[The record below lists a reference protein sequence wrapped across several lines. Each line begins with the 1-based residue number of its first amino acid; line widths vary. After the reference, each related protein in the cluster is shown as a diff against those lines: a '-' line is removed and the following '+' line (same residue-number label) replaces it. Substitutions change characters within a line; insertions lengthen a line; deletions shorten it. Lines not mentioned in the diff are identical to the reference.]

1 MRLHM
6 RSWVFLRL
14 GPFLPESFSLP
25 AYLVG
30 DLILLLF
37 FGLLYFF
44 RPEGREAM
52 RWTGLGMAPAGP
64 FSEYWHRDYW
74 QPLYLL
80 EWRYGPWRFGI
91 EDLLFSFAFA
101 GLSAGVFA
109 WVNGEGR
116 KGGARSGSLMAGRM
130 ALRVVLILVLLGLG
144 ADVVG
149 WNSIYASM
157 VSFLLLSLLVLLRR
171 PDLLL
176 PGLAA
181 GGIAALGM
189 WVFYVAI
196 FTQLSPGIFSQWWK
210 LEGLSGLMALGVP
223 VEEPAWAFFAGLFCG
238 LLFPSLEGPLR
249 PARHSKR
256 S

>member
-1 MRLHM
+1 L
-6 RSWVFLRL
+6 RSF
-14 GPFLPESFSLP
+14 

-44 RPEGREAM
+44 RPEGRKAM
-52 RWTGLGMAPAGP
+52 RWTAAGMAPAGP
-64 FSEYWHRDYW
+64 LSEYWHRDYW

-80 EWRYGPWRFGI
+80 EWRFGPWRFGV

-109 WVNGEGR
+109 WVKRRER
-116 KGGARSGSLMAGRM
+116 QGGALFWPLMAGRM
-130 ALRVVLILVLLGLG
+130 ALRVALVLILLGLG
-144 ADVVG
+144 VEGAR

-157 VSFLLLSLLVLLRR
+157 ASFLLLSLLVLLRR

-176 PGLAA
+176 PALAT

-189 WVFYVAI
+189 WAFYAAL
-196 FTQLSPGIFSQWWK
+196 FTQVFPGIFSEWWR
-210 LEGLSGLMALGVP
+210 LEKVSGISLLGVP
-223 VEEPAWAFFAGLFCG
+223 LEEPAWAFFGGLFCG
-238 LLFPSLEGPLR
+238 LLFPSLEGL
-249 PARHSKR
+249 PAPVRYMKVV
-256 S
+256 